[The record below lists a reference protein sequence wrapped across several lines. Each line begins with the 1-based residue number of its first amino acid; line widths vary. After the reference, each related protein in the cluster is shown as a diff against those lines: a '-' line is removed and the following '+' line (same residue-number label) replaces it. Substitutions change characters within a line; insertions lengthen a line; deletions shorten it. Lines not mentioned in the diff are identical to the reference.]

1 MLYDK
6 KNLYCDA
13 TVISTSAATHTALI
27 GDVVDHGPLA
37 TGNSSILNLSRNGLW
52 LNIRVTTALVS
63 TAAGT
68 MAIAF
73 YTADNSGMTS
83 SSAVF
88 TAVPAA
94 VASVGYT
101 AGAEYSIPLPQG
113 TYKRY
118 SQLHITGATHIH
130 TAGAITAVLADA
142 PGRYAAAAQ
151 DASIY

>member
-6 KNLYCDA
+6 KNLYMDA
-13 TVISTSAATHTALI
+13 TVVSTSAATHTALI
-27 GDVVDHGPLA
+27 GDIVDHGPLA
-37 TGNSSILNLSRNGLW
+37 SGNTSHNLSLANLF
-52 LNIRVTTALVS
+52 LNIRVTTALAS

-68 MAIAF
+68 MAITF
-73 YTADNSGMTS
+73 YTADNTAMTS

-118 SQLHITGATHIH
+118 SQLHITGATHII
-130 TAGAITAVLADA
+130 TAGAITAVLADT
-142 PGRYAAAAQ
+142 PGRYTAFAQ

>member
-6 KNLYCDA
+6 KNLYTDA

-37 TGNSSILNLSRNGLW
+37 TGNSGILNQSLANLW

-68 MAIAF
+68 MAITF
-73 YTADNSGMTS
+73 YTADNSAMTS

-94 VASVGYT
+94 VASVGYL
-101 AGAEYSIPLPQG
+101 AGAEYQIPLPTG

-118 SQLHITGATHIH
+118 TQLHITGATHVI
-130 TAGAITAVLADA
+130 TAGAILAVLADV
-142 PGRYAAAAQ
+142 PGKYQAAAQ